1 MGLML
6 DLEQRRNASALACR
20 ADGKWSVASPTVR
33 GGLVFL
39 CYVVCSFVVFHIAWR
54 APGSP
59 VIGACCDQP
68 STINLLGWT
77 AFAISHGRDPLV
89 THALNAP
96 QGINMMW
103 QPNGMPLLGLVATPF
118 ELLLGPIVT
127 YNLLVTLALPLS
139 GLAAYAALRR
149 WVGGTAG
156 PFVGGFLYGFSPFM
170 FTHALGHLN
179 ILFVPLPPLVLLAV
193 TDLLSGRRRSWWA
206 SGLAVGALGAAQLLV
221 GQEIFAGTMIAAF
234 LVVAV
239 VAASHRDAMAQRWKE
254 VAAGLAVAAGA
265 FVVLAGWP
273 LAVLLGGPDRLHGR
287 WEAPLSVDLMN
298 LFLPSVTGQFR
309 PGGAAYFFTWGWSQG
324 EAVGF
329 LGIVLIVLS
338 VVVAARRWHRD
349 AVRVAA
355 IVGTC
360 MLVLSLGPT
369 LTAAG
374 VNLKIWLPAR
384 VLLTLPFFENMLP
397 ARLFVFVDLA
407 VAVLLAE
414 FVRLVLARAPAGG
427 SAPSGGAAEDGCR
440 PTPAVARADG
450 RVLSPRRGARS
461 VWERSVAARR
471 VGGGVVVAAALLP
484 LMPSVHYEVFRYP
497 TPSFFSTNAVD
508 VIPAGADALVVPF
521 PEGGPHDGAPM
532 VWQAAARFRF
542 SMVGGYVF
550 APPADGAAGATIG
563 GPPDTLTSTLTAIA
577 DGEPT
582 PPLTTARLAAMR
594 RDLARFRLAAVVLG
608 PMPGHA
614 RALALLDEAIGR
626 QPVVDHGVELWRGA
640 R

>member
-6 DLEQRRNASALACR
+6 DLVQRRNAPALARR
-20 ADGKWSVASPTVR
+20 ADGKRSVASPAVR
-33 GGLVFL
+33 GGLVLL
-39 CYVVCSFVVFHIAWR
+39 CYLVCSFVVFHIGWR

-103 QPNGMPLLGLVATPF
+103 QPNGMPLLGIVATPF

-179 ILFVPLPPLVLLAV
+179 IFFVPLPPLVLLAV

-206 SGLAVGALGAAQLLV
+206 SGLAVGVLGAAQLLV
-221 GQEIFAGTMIAAF
+221 GQEIFAGTVIAAF

-239 VAASHRDAMAQRWKE
+239 MAASHRDAMARRWKE
-254 VAAGLAVAAGA
+254 VAAGLAVAFGA

-273 LAVLLGGPDRLHGR
+273 LAVLLAGPDRLHGR
-287 WEAPLSVDLMN
+287 WEAPISVDLLN

-309 PGGAAYFFTWGWSQG
+309 PGGAAYFFAWGWSQG
-324 EAVGF
+324 EAVGY
-329 LGIVLIVLS
+329 LGIVLVVLS
-338 VVVAARRWHRD
+338 VVVAARRWRRD

-355 IVGTC
+355 AVGAC

-384 VLLTLPFFENMLP
+384 LLLALPFFENMLP

-407 VAVLLAE
+407 AAVLLAE
-414 FVRLVLARAPAGG
+414 FVRGATARGSVGPGAEGG
-427 SAPSGGAAEDGCR
+427 DG
-440 PTPAVARADG
+440 PTPRRPGQRARSGSPVARRLGAVA
-450 RVLSPRRGARS
+450 
-461 VWERSVAARR
+461 
-471 VGGGVVVAAALLP
+471 VVVAALLP
-484 LMPSVHYEVFRYP
+484 LMPSVHYEVYRYP
-497 TPSFFSTNAVD
+497 TPRFFSTAAVD
-508 VIPAGADALVVPF
+508 VIPAGGNALVVPF

-532 VWQAAARFRF
+532 VWQAVARFRF

-550 APPADGAAGATIG
+550 VPPAGGAPGATVG
-563 GPPDTLTSTLTAIA
+563 GPPNTLTSTLTAIA
-577 DGEPT
+577 DGAPT
-582 PPLTTARLAAMR
+582 PPLVPLRLEAMR
-594 RDLARFRLAAVVLG
+594 RDLARFRLSAVVLG
-608 PMPGHA
+608 PMPGHV
-614 RALALLDEAIGR
+614 RALDLLEKVIGSR
-626 QPVVDHGVELWRGA
+626 PVADHGVQLWKGPL
-640 R
+640 